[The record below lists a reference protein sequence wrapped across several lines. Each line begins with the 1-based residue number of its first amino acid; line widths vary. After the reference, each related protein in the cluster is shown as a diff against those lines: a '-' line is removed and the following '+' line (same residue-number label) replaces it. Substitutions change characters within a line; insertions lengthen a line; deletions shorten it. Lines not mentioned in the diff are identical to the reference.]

1 MILFHKYHGT
11 GNDFVIIDDREESF
25 DINNNELVAQMCNRR
40 FGIGADGLILL
51 RNHDH
56 YDFQMVY
63 FNADG
68 NESSMCGNGGR
79 CIVAFAYKLGLFKES
94 CTFMAIDGLHEA
106 SINDGEVKLQMKDV
120 DAISLLD
127 KDYVMNTGSPHY
139 VKFVDDAFAVDV
151 DVEGAKIRYN
161 DTYMQEGINVNFVSL
176 SKEGINVT
184 TYERGV
190 EAETYSCGTGVTACA
205 IAFAA
210 SQNEGLSSVSI
221 TTKGGKL
228 KVYINYNGQRAT
240 EVYLEGGTTF
250 VYQGSYVPN
259 VFI

>member
-25 DINNNELVAQMCNRR
+25 DINNNELVALMCNRR

-56 YDFQMVY
+56 YDFQMIY

-79 CIVAFAYKLGLFKES
+79 CIVAFAYKLGLFTES

-127 KDYVMNTGSPHY
+127 KDYVMNTGSVSYTHLTLPTTPY
-139 VKFVDDAFAVDV
+139 V
-151 DVEGAKIRYN
+151 
-161 DTYMQEGINVNFVSL
+161 
-176 SKEGINVT
+176 
-184 TYERGV
+184 
-190 EAETYSCGTGVTACA
+190 
-205 IAFAA
+205 
-210 SQNEGLSSVSI
+210 
-221 TTKGGKL
+221 
-228 KVYINYNGQRAT
+228 
-240 EVYLEGGTTF
+240 
-250 VYQGSYVPN
+250 
-259 VFI
+259 